1 MSFPAAPVEAGRFDI
16 FPSILILSL
25 NMQHTALQIILGAGF
40 VVKGALLVLLFFSVV
55 SWAIII
61 FKYRYLSAARKETA
75 EFVTALHSTRK
86 PDNVY
91 SVAKRHRFS
100 PVSNIYRAVYENAN
114 RSRDEVRRS
123 LRRYADLE
131 AARLENYLGFLA
143 TTGSSTPFIGLFGTV
158 WGIMNSFRSIGVSGA
173 ASLAVVAP
181 GIAEAL
187 IATAMG
193 LVAAIPAVIAYN
205 YYLGKTRRL
214 VVEIE
219 DLSEEILAVVTE
231 NRE

>member
-1 MSFPAAPVEAGRFDI
+1 
-16 FPSILILSL
+16 
-25 NMQHTALQIILGAGF
+25 MQHTALQLILDAGL

-61 FKYRYLSAARKETA
+61 FKYRYLSVARRETS
-75 EFVTALHSTRK
+75 EFVTTLHSTRRA
-86 PDNVY
+86 DDIY

-100 PVSNIYRAVYENAN
+100 PISNIFKALYQNAN
-114 RSRDEVRRS
+114 RGRDEVRRS
-123 LRRYADLE
+123 LRRHGDLE
-131 AARLENYLGFLA
+131 SAKLENYLGFLA

-158 WGIMNSFRSIGVSGA
+158 WGIMNSFRSIGATGA

-205 YYLGKTRRL
+205 YYLGMTRRL
-214 VVEIE
+214 AVEIE
-219 DLSEEILAVVTE
+219 DFSEEILAVVTE
-231 NRE
+231 SREQ